1 MQLIVQK
8 PSLTKEKKRASLV
21 FWATKMILM
30 FVASEWTRKGDEVPR
45 GGRIKLAFGV
55 SRSGTEIQS
64 TESA

>member
-1 MQLIVQK
+1 M
-8 PSLTKEKKRASLV
+8 V
-21 FWATKMILM
+21 FWATQMILM

-55 SRSGTEIQS
+55 SRSGTEIQP